1 MEGLQLF
8 RRFMGRQG
16 MIGAS
21 LLLMGA
27 LSAVPAV
34 ADSEHK
40 QTDQKESEHTSPEIQ
55 LISEQMIV
63 KGGDSAKFHI
73 LFQNKT
79 GKLTVQCKL
88 KVKVPVGLTLEDKE
102 GVEWDEASRTA
113 IFFLKN
119 VEAGGARVLHFKLK
133 ADIDAKVGTQLPVI
147 VAGISDDNPET
158 APVGAPISI
167 GTHNNQPLFIG
178 FPDGKFYPANL
189 MTRAEAAA
197 AVARIK
203 ELPAASASTPAYSD
217 VPASHWAHGY
227 ISRATASGY
236 MAGSAGRFNPDAP
249 LSRGEL
255 VVLLLKLRG
264 VEAIPFPPYGGS
276 ANNAAGNSISTAH
289 ELQWV
294 IGDEKGQFMPDAPT
308 DRQTAAKLFT
318 VALYRQPLK
327 DGDVPVI
334 QHFPDVAKTVWAF
347 GWVEGLSV
355 VAHESKTDGDMEY
368 LIRYLPDLT
377 HPL

>member
-1 MEGLQLF
+1 MEGLQLL

-16 MIGAS
+16 MVGAS

-27 LSAVPAV
+27 LAAVPAV
-34 ADSEHK
+34 AESDHKQTEQTGSEHK
-40 QTDQKESEHTSPEIQ
+40 SPEIQ
-55 LISEQMIV
+55 LISERMIV
-63 KGGDSAKFHI
+63 KGGESAKFHI

-79 GKLTVQCKL
+79 GKLTTQCQL
-88 KVKVPVGLTLEDKE
+88 KVKVPVGLTLEDGE
-102 GVEWDEASRTA
+102 GVQWDEANRTA
-113 IFFLKN
+113 IFLLKN
-119 VEAGGARVLHFKLK
+119 VEVGGARVLHFTLK
-133 ADIDAKVGTQLPVI
+133 ADVNAKVGTQLPVV
-147 VAGISDDNPET
+147 VAGISDDNAET
-158 APVGAPISI
+158 APVNAPISI

-178 FPDGKFYPANL
+178 FPDGKFHPTTL

-203 ELPAASASTPAYSD
+203 ELPAVSASAPVYTD
-217 VPASHWAHGY
+217 VPASHWAYGY
-227 ISRATASGY
+227 ISRAAASGY
-236 MAGSAGRFNPDAP
+236 MAGSAGRFNPDSP
-249 LSRGEL
+249 LTRGEL

-264 VEAIPFPPYGGS
+264 VEAIPFPAYGGS
-276 ANNAAGNSISTAH
+276 ANNSAANDISTAH

-294 IGDEKGQFMPDAPT
+294 IGDETGQFMPDTPT

-355 VAHESKTDGDMEY
+355 VAHESKPDGDMEY